1 MFKKVQDIHASDETL
16 WGNFQIYW
24 NSGNYRAA
32 LNLLSSNSSLAR
44 KYLNAEWLNKLTQ
57 YYSDLEV
64 DKDPTFKQDIIKVSV
79 IPVGLNTGEV
89 YFQITFNVSN
99 YAALEYV
106 LIPVGSTTATITLPN
121 NTYMIQYGAFV
132 NQELVQVDVSR
143 KNQIV
148 TFTLAE
154 AIDKTVVCT
163 VFRTKG
169 TGWQRKTD
177 NFTGSA
183 LNTSYINNLIGVL
196 YMQRDAQDS
205 SLYHFV
211 ELDCTFG
218 NQQITSRQNVA
229 ENQIFLEI
237 LSHTIL
243 TFNSVATIEDYIA
256 DVEFFGEILGFL
268 ATQGNDKV
276 ITDIAQKSN
285 RFEFSIN
292 QPVTPQIQCKV
303 AYDNRS

>member
-1 MFKKVQDIHASDETL
+1 MFKKVQDIHASDEIL

-32 LNLLSSNSSLAR
+32 LNLLNANPSLVR

-57 YYSDLEV
+57 YYADLEV
-64 DKDPTFKQDIIKVSV
+64 DNDPTFKQDIIKVSV
-79 IPVGLNTGEV
+79 IPIGLNIGEV
-89 YFQITFNVSN
+89 YFQITFNVSD
-99 YAALEYV
+99 YTALEYA
-106 LIPVGSTTATITLPN
+106 LIPVGSTTTTITLPN

-143 KNQIV
+143 KNQVV

-218 NQQITSRQNVA
+218 NQQITSRQNVVG
-229 ENQIFLEI
+229 NQIFLEI
-237 LSHTIL
+237 LSHAIL
-243 TFNSVATIEDYIA
+243 TFNSIKTLEDYIA
-256 DVEFFGEILGFL
+256 DVGFFGEILGFL
-268 ATQGNDKV
+268 ATQENQKV
-276 ITDIAQKSN
+276 LTDVAQKSN
-285 RFEFSIN
+285 KFEFSVN
-292 QPVTPQIQCKV
+292 QIITPQIQCKV